1 MYIQIIILIV
11 ALIVA
16 IALAPKPPIPKPPAL
31 SDFDVPVAEQGR
43 DIPWLFGEGYVRGYN
58 VVWYGDLSTWA
69 IKEKGGK
76 K

>member
-43 DIPWLFGEGYVRGYN
+43 DIPWIFGEGYVRGYN